1 MLSRRHLSCAASV
14 ARQAYLSQSTAVN
27 RSCRAKQNKCGTR
40 SNITLV
46 ENRPELLLT
55 LSSPGFFG
63 SSQPGRNKVPPII
76 TFLLLGV

>member
-1 MLSRRHLSCAASV
+1 MLSRRHLSRAASV
-14 ARQAYLSQSTAVN
+14 ARQACLSQSTAVN
-27 RSCRAKQNKCGTR
+27 RSYRAKQNKCGTR

-46 ENRPELLLT
+46 ENRPELLT